1 MAKLNL
7 YIKDIKLY
15 IILYI
20 YKFNI
25 SITRI
30 HDILEYIKV
39 ETLFLNCRIF
49 LYIYIYIII
58 FIK

>member
-7 YIKDIKLY
+7 YIQDIKIY
-15 IILYI
+15 IILYM

-49 LYIYIYIII
+49 
-58 FIK
+58 F